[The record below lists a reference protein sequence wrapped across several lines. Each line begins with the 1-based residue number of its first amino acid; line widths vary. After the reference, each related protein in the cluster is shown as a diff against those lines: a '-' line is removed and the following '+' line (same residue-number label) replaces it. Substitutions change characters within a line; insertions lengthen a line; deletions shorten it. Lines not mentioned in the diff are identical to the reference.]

1 MGGKALD
8 EESHGDDK
16 TDAHEKDTVPV
27 GLKKK
32 TKLENRQIL
41 SAHRDPLSDGE
52 ESVLVQQKVLES
64 DQGTL
69 RVNLPALEKDV
80 AVSLEVITG
89 RAGPQAQTL
98 GQVSVCR
105 LATEI
110 ETLNLIQ
117 RNEKT
122 DFTSPLS
129 AQSEVLR
136 QLPFLPGSWGEQDKF

>member
-27 GLKKK
+27 GLKNEK
-32 TKLENRQIL
+32 KLENRQIL

-69 RVNLPALEKDV
+69 CVNLPALEKDV

-110 ETLNLIQ
+110 LNLIQ
-117 RNEKT
+117 RDEKT

-136 QLPFLPGSWGEQDKF
+136 QLPFLPGSWGGTR

>member
-1 MGGKALD
+1 MGSKALD

-27 GLKKK
+27 GLKEK

-69 RVNLPALEKDV
+69 CVNLPALEKDV

-98 GQVSVCR
+98 GQVPVCR
-105 LATEI
+105 LEI
-110 ETLNLIQ
+110 DTLNLIQ
-117 RNEKT
+117 RDEKT

-136 QLPFLPGSWGEQDKF
+136 QLPFLPGSWGGLR

>member
-1 MGGKALD
+1 MGSKALD

-32 TKLENRQIL
+32 KLENRQIL

-69 RVNLPALEKDV
+69 CVNLPALEKDV

-105 LATEI
+105 LEI
-110 ETLNLIQ
+110 DTLNLIQ
-117 RNEKT
+117 RDEKT

-136 QLPFLPGSWGEQDKF
+136 QLPFLPGSWGGTR

>member
-1 MGGKALD
+1 VHRPSQCFSNVFILWQFRVAGRSVGSKALD

-27 GLKKK
+27 G
-32 TKLENRQIL
+32 
-41 SAHRDPLSDGE
+41 RDPLSDGE

-105 LATEI
+105 LATLCPI
-110 ETLNLIQ
+110 RSAT
-117 RNEKT
+117 T
-122 DFTSPLS
+122 TSVPARLL
-129 AQSEVLR
+129 AR
-136 QLPFLPGSWGEQDKF
+136 

>member
-1 MGGKALD
+1 M
-8 EESHGDDK
+8 
-16 TDAHEKDTVPV
+16 
-27 GLKKK
+27 
-32 TKLENRQIL
+32 
-41 SAHRDPLSDGE
+41 
-52 ESVLVQQKVLES
+52 VQQKVLES

-69 RVNLPALEKDV
+69 CVNLPALEKDV

-105 LATEI
+105 LATEKDRWS
-110 ETLNLIQ
+110 TLNLIQ
-117 RNEKT
+117 KEMKKN

-136 QLPFLPGSWGEQDKF
+136 QLPFLPGSWVEQDFSVHILYFHLLHFVPIFRNCH

>member
-1 MGGKALD
+1 MGSKALD

-32 TKLENRQIL
+32 KKLENRQIL

-69 RVNLPALEKDV
+69 CVNLPALEKDV
-80 AVSLEVITG
+80 TVSLEVITG

-105 LATEI
+105 LATE
-110 ETLNLIQ
+110 TLNLIQ
-117 RNEKT
+117 RNEKN

-136 QLPFLPGSWGEQDKF
+136 QLPFLPGSWVEQDRF

>member
-1 MGGKALD
+1 MGSKALD

-32 TKLENRQIL
+32 TKLEYRQIL
-41 SAHRDPLSDGE
+41 SAHRDPLSNGE

-69 RVNLPALEKDV
+69 CVNLPALEKDV

-98 GQVSVCR
+98 GQVPVCR
-105 LATEI
+105 LEI
-110 ETLNLIQ
+110 DTLNLIQ
-117 RNEKT
+117 RDEKT

-136 QLPFLPGSWGEQDKF
+136 QLPFLPGSWVEQDKF